1 MAFGLDSIRAALSGV
16 SGASK
21 PGSVL
26 GVDIGTSSLKIVQ
39 LRPAR
44 GTAVLETYGEIA
56 LGPYL
61 QLPVGKATKL
71 PAERLAQA
79 ISDLSKEANVTASVA
94 GVSIPFSSSLVS
106 VIDMPEVDQEQL
118 KRMIPIE
125 ARKYIPVPVSEVLLD
140 WFVIPKDDQDD
151 AFDKAVAQPTGIKK
165 PGIEVLLVAI
175 HNETLRLYQTVLKDA
190 GLSTSFFEIEI
201 FSTIRSS
208 LGHGVAPV
216 VVVDIGASTTKI
228 YVVER
233 GIIRVSHLFN
243 IGGQHMSETLA
254 RSLNWSFEK
263 AERVKREFGL
273 NDSATYTREEN
284 ALMHESLLSTLAR
297 LFSEVN
303 RVLLSY
309 GKRYN
314 KNVSKVV
321 LTGGG
326 ATLPGLA
333 AIAKTQLSA
342 DVEIANPFAKTEAPA
357 FLGEVLNEIG
367 PGFAVAVGA
376 ALRKLKESDK

>member
-1 MAFGLDSIRAALSGV
+1 
-16 SGASK
+16 
-21 PGSVL
+21 
-26 GVDIGTSSLKIVQ
+26 
-39 LRPAR
+39 
-44 GTAVLETYGEIA
+44 
-56 LGPYL
+56 
-61 QLPVGKATKL
+61 
-71 PAERLAQA
+71 
-79 ISDLSKEANVTASVA
+79 
-94 GVSIPFSSSLVS
+94 
-106 VIDMPEVDQEQL
+106 
-118 KRMIPIE
+118 
-125 ARKYIPVPVSEVLLD
+125 
-140 WFVIPKDDQDD
+140 
-151 AFDKAVAQPTGIKK
+151 
-165 PGIEVLLVAI
+165 
-175 HNETLRLYQTVLKDA
+175 
-190 GLSTSFFEIEI
+190 
-201 FSTIRSS
+201 
-208 LGHGVAPV
+208 
-216 VVVDIGASTTKI
+216 
-228 YVVER
+228 
-233 GIIRVSHLFN
+233 
-243 IGGQHMSETLA
+243 MSETLA